1 MDRGAWW
8 ARVHGVTDS
17 QTWLNT
23 LRPSPRLWSPSS
35 PSCNRLPG
43 KTLQSTPKTLP
54 GLPLYAEAP
63 CPHRPPRPH
72 LGDLP
77 PAAQPPPTQSPRTLQ
92 RPRLPSRAPNMP
104 VSHSAGPA
112 HTGVLRKS
120 SQSIPGRAA
129 LSGFWVPSALSDAFV
144 KAVQVLLDLFMQI
157 TQLFMQTVYVPH
169 PHPRQESLNVQKA
182 FILRALKL

>member
-35 PSCNRLPG
+35 PSCNRPPG

-63 CPHRPPRPH
+63 CPHRPTTPS
-72 LGDLP
+72 LGGP
-77 PAAQPPPTQSPRTLQ
+77 SSSGPAAPNPVPAHPPT
-92 RPRLPSRAPNMP
+92 PRLPSRTPNMP

-144 KAVQVLLDLFMQI
+144 KAVQVLLDLFMQ
-157 TQLFMQTVYVPH
+157 TVYVPH